1 MRGVKSR
8 KRLGWPRE
16 KLEIFPDCQ
25 LNLCNGSVE
34 DSPSHLIVCNCWTIT
49 EQRQDRG
56 DGGEREREEYISKW
70 CSVLSQSPAQT
81 EQTGISSMEDDG
93 DNHNHKICKIQFIFM
108 ASKGKYL
115 MKTIA

>member
-1 MRGVKSR
+1 M
-8 KRLGWPRE
+8 
-16 KLEIFPDCQ
+16 
-25 LNLCNGSVE
+25 E

-56 DGGEREREEYISKW
+56 DGGERERERSILASGVV
-70 CSVLSQSPAQT
+70 CCPNPAQT

-115 MKTIA
+115 MKTIT